1 MARAFPRSRACGGNS
16 RYIGKR
22 RHAALQKLYIM
33 KPTSPLHILAATC
46 IVIASSLSS
55 GCTTT
60 ERDAYRIG
68 VQYDQFR
75 SDAIVRQFGP
85 AIHLKIHPTRNT
97 ILVEDQATATALP
110 QLATGVALSATG
122 GALQSA
128 PLVGV
133 GQYNAM
139 AAGAGSGANP
149 GAVATAAVSYFFGET
164 GCVVSEPAAYYQPWW
179 EITFACPPDFDFRS
193 AVSDQRDSLRRSVPL
208 RRPGISL

>member
-1 MARAFPRSRACGGNS
+1 
-16 RYIGKR
+16 
-22 RHAALQKLYIM
+22 M
-33 KPTSPLHILAATC
+33 KPTTPLQILTAVCAVAA
-46 IVIASSLSS
+46 SGLNS

-110 QLATGVALSATG
+110 QLGAGGALSAAG
-122 GALQSA
+122 GSLQSA

-139 AAGAGSGANP
+139 AAGAGSGTNP
-149 GAVATAAVSYFFGET
+149 GVVATAAVSYFFGET
-164 GCVVSEPAAYYQPWW
+164 GCFVLEPAEYYQPWW
-179 EITFACPPDFDFRS
+179 EITFVCPTGFDFRR
-193 AVSDQRDSLRRSVPL
+193 AVSEQGDSLRRSVPL
-208 RRPGISL
+208 RRPGISQ